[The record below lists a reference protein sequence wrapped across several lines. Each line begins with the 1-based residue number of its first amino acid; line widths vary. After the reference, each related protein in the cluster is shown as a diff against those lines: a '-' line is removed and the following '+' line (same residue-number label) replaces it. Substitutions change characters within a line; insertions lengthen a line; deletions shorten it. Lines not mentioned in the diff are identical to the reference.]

1 MKPHEMQSG
10 GPQAKPRIV
19 GSGQGDGPGPRL
31 MTAATLTGDEVV
43 NRRGEKLGVI
53 EDIML
58 DVPNG
63 RIAYAV
69 LSSGGFLGVGDRL
82 FAVPWQMLQLDTDEK
97 NMILDVDKERI
108 ERAPGFD
115 KDRWPSMAD
124 PTWGTELHDYYGVRP
139 YWE

>member
-1 MKPHEMQSG
+1 MNQQDMQSS
-10 GPQAKPRIV
+10 GPAAKPRIV
-19 GSGQGDGPGPRL
+19 GSGQGEGPGPRL
-31 MTAATLTGDEVV
+31 MTAATLTGDDIV
-43 NRRGEKLGVI
+43 NRRGEKLGVLQ
-53 EDIML
+53 DIML

-69 LSSGGFLGVGDRL
+69 LSSGGILGIGDKL
-82 FAVPWQMLQLDTDEK
+82 FAVPWQMLQLDTDHR
-97 NMILDVDKERI
+97 NLVLDVDKERI

-124 PTWGTELHDYYGVRP
+124 PAWGTEVHDYYGVRP